1 MLFCKFLILDKM
13 GESELRVVVWHCRI
27 YIEHLHLI
35 QKRGFFFPQVLYLD
49 LLCGI
54 RVFVVPSRKVE
65 TAEPLW
71 SMGIWS

>member
-35 QKRGFFFPQVLYLD
+35 KKEDFFFSGTIFRSFMWNKSFRCP
-49 LLCGI
+49 
-54 RVFVVPSRKVE
+54 FKESRDC
-65 TAEPLW
+65 
-71 SMGIWS
+71 